1 MAFDALTPTIQHS
14 IIQADHIAD
23 YARKLLTAQG
33 WGVLDREEEL
43 RRDDLIGHLDIR
55 AYHHDY
61 GEAIIDLKSGAQ
73 IGAAWLQCGGYIHLS
88 NDVTTPMG
96 GVLHVP
102 RVAISK
108 DVKGSLEF
116 RDGLA
121 LEMAWVRNHSRI
133 AEIIEDNEGPTYSP
147 GYHCGPVPSGGLCG
161 ARCGCE
167 MMKIHIL
174 NTPATALHIAVPRK
188 VACGRYVALSHAR
201 TDEESKHI
209 DLQRLC
215 GRCYQIWWQ
224 RWQA

>member
-1 MAFDALTPTIQHS
+1 MRISSISDWSLCEAMALHAPPRQAGRTNVAAFVGTTAHAFMVSPVLKIDTPERIAWDALTPSMHHAKT
-14 IIQADHIAD
+14 QAVAIAE
-23 YARKLLTAQG
+23 YASKLLTDSG
-33 WGVLDREEEL
+33 WGVLEREEEL
-43 RRDDLIGHLDIR
+43 RRDELIGHLDIR

-61 GEAIIDLKSGAQ
+61 GEAIIDLKTGAQ
-73 IGAAWLQCGGYIHLS
+73 VGAAWLQCGGYIHLS

-147 GYHCGPVPSGGLCG
+147 GYHCG
-161 ARCGCE
+161 RCHLADC
-167 MMKIHIL
+167 
-174 NTPATALHIAVPRK
+174 AVRVVEAK
-188 VACGRYVALSHAR
+188 
-201 TDEESKHI
+201 
-209 DLQRLC
+209 
-215 GRCYQIWWQ
+215 
-224 RWQA
+224 